1 MVLCSDA
8 EMAALIEAAEQASSG
23 GDTAPVD
30 ALIARF
36 PEDPRLHFMR
46 GSLLAG
52 GGRPLEAHGSLA
64 RAVELAPDFHLARYQ
79 LGFFELTSGEVDE
92 ALSTWGPLLRLPEGA
107 YLRRFVEGLT
117 HLIRDEFGEAI
128 ACLRS
133 GIALNRENEPLNN
146 NIRLLIGQCEA
157 LRAGGEAQGGSEKD
171 GREES
176 GRASSRHEEEGGSDL
191 SATSILLGQFSR
203 TPGKN

>member
-1 MVLCSDA
+1 MELCSDA
-8 EMAALIEAAEQASSG
+8 EMAALIEVMEQAGG
-23 GDTAPVD
+23 GDVEAAD

-52 GGRPLEAHGSLA
+52 SGRPIEAHGSLA

-146 NIRLLIGQCEA
+146 DIRLVIGQCEA
-157 LRAGGEAQGGSEKD
+157 LLAGGEVQGRSEKEGREKD
-171 GREES
+171 GREEA
-176 GRASSRHEEEGGSDL
+176 GHEEEGRSDL
-191 SATSILLGQFSR
+191 SATSVLLGQFSR
-203 TPGKN
+203 APTKK